1 MNDFKDTKEG
11 DIVFIDGSWSNVAK
25 ATVERT
31 TKTLII
37 VNGKKFDRDG
47 HSVPYSRG
55 TRLWLPTPPLEAKYI
70 RQCALDLIDE
80 LQGDIKSGKV
90 IDGDMP
96 EIYNI
101 LLSLKKT

>member
-37 VNGKKFDRDG
+37 INGKKFDRDG
-47 HSVPYSRG
+47 HRVPYSRG
-55 TRLWLPTPPLEAKYI
+55 IRLWLPTPALEAKYI

-80 LQGDIKSGKV
+80 LQGDIKSGA
-90 IDGDMP
+90 ISDGDIT
-96 EIYNI
+96 EVYNS
-101 LLSLKKT
+101 LLSLKKG